1 MGRRGGRPLD
11 DMLSKREQQVMELLH
26 RRGRASV
33 GELYDVIPDMPS
45 YDAMRSVLRL
55 LEEKGRVRHERE
67 GRRFIYQP
75 AVPAKRAAREAVG
88 RVIQTFFD
96 GSTSDLVNA
105 LFEARTPSREELD
118 RLQEMI
124 DAARKA
130 DREST

>member
-26 RRGRASV
+26 RWGRASV
-33 GELYDVIPDMPS
+33 GELYDMIPDMPS

-55 LEEKGRVRHERE
+55 LEEKGRIRHERE

-75 AVPAKRAAREAVG
+75 AVPPKKAARAAVG
-88 RVIQTFFD
+88 RVMQTFFD
-96 GSTSDLVNA
+96 GSTSDLVNM

-124 DAARKA
+124 DDARAA